1 MTTIVISK
9 NNSGIY
15 ERFTCMGHA
24 GYARF
29 PKQKDIV
36 CAAISVLVIN
46 TVNSLEEL
54 TDEEIELQTN
64 EETGFIDCRF
74 QKEISEQGRLLMDSM
89 VLGLKGIEQQYGK
102 KYFELKFEE
111 V

>member
-1 MTTIVISK
+1 MTTMIIRKSS
-9 NNSGIY
+9 SGIY
-15 ERFTCMGHA
+15 DSFTCMGHA

-36 CAAISVLVIN
+36 CAAVSILVIN
-46 TVNSLEEL
+46 TVNSLDKLAHEQ
-54 TDEEIELQTN
+54 TDVKAN
-64 EETGFIDCRF
+64 EDTGFIDCRF
-74 QKEISEQGRLLMDSM
+74 RSQVSEQGKLLMDSM

-102 KYFELKFEE
+102 QYFELKFEE